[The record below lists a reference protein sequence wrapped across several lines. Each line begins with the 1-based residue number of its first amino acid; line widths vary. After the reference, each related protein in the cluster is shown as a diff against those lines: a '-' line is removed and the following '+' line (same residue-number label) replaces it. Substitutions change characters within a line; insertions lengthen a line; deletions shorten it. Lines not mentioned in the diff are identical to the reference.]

1 MAFYFRKELIV
12 IERLKVLLKPVQGFI
27 LMYYNSLL
35 YCTISAWLAY
45 TLFTVGH
52 WEIGAILI
60 SIVIVKIIGLILHN
74 HKLRQIGII
83 GLNVM
88 WALNTYVF
96 ISYHPTVE
104 LSFHFPLFILFL
116 GVGISLRGR
125 FDE

>member
-1 MAFYFRKELIV
+1 V
-12 IERLKVLLKPVQGFI
+12 IERLKESLEHAWHFI

-35 YCTISAWLAY
+35 LCTISTWLAY
-45 TLFTVGH
+45 TLFKVGH
-52 WEIGAILI
+52 WEIGALLF
-60 SIVIVKIIGLILHN
+60 SIVIIKVVGLALHN
-74 HKLRQIGII
+74 MKLRQFGII

-96 ISYHPTVE
+96 VTYHPTVE
-104 LSFHFPLFILFL
+104 LSFHFPLFILLL

>member
-1 MAFYFRKELIV
+1 M
-12 IERLKVLLKPVQGFI
+12 IERIKVLLKPVQESIF
-27 LMYYNSLL
+27 MYYNSLL

-45 TLFTVGH
+45 TLFKVGH
-52 WEIGAILI
+52 WEIGALLF

-74 HKLRQIGII
+74 HKLRQFGII

-88 WALNTYVF
+88 WALNSYVF
-96 ISYHPTVE
+96 INYHPTVE

-116 GVGISLRGR
+116 GVGVALRGR